1 MPVMGSLVHW
11 TWLRKESLSLR
22 ICQQKFPTG
31 NAKRTARKK
40 KKKRISEN
48 CEIITKGNYN
58 YNYKWQKL
66 SVWIK
71 KHDPTICCLQQ
82 AHFKQKDTYRLKIN
96 GW

>member
-1 MPVMGSLVHW
+1 MKKHCK
-11 TWLRKESLSLR
+11 RKE
-22 ICQQKFPTG
+22 
-31 NAKRTARKK
+31 NACNGLISTLDMAEKGISELEDMSIEISNWKCK
-40 KKKRISEN
+40 ENSPKEKKKRISEN

-82 AHFKQKDTYRLKIN
+82 AHFK
-96 GW
+96 

>member
-1 MPVMGSLVHW
+1 MQREQPE
-11 TWLRKESLSLR
+11 R
-22 ICQQKFPTG
+22 
-31 NAKRTARKK
+31 K

-82 AHFKQKDTYRLKIN
+82 AHFK
-96 GW
+96 